1 MDNISISY
9 KKEYREFQLA
19 NKKQNCYLMKNITG
33 IIVALL
39 VMITFSSCKELIT
52 DEPQSKLIQDGFFNS
67 TMTINEGILG
77 CYAGMANIMMDE
89 WRFTENRS
97 DNGCVNSTGT
107 GSQPRVDLTDIKF
120 FRTPTSQPLLYSFWY
135 KYFQNILNI
144 NSILPSVEKGQV
156 YVAPE
161 TLRSQY
167 EGELSFMRG
176 YHYFILVNLWG
187 DMFKITK
194 VVTLDEAKTYDRRP
208 VAEIYKDIII
218 PDLIKAAAQLP
229 SSYTS
234 SSDLGRVTKWAAKG
248 MLAKAYMTLG
258 GTSNL
263 ALAKGLLEEIIN
275 SSQYN
280 LLTTGITVAGTALSP
295 YASIFDVTNELNREI
310 IFSVRYLGGASGI
323 GSPFWTLFAPDG
335 TANLF
340 LKVGTPGG
348 HQNPTPELA
357 KLYAAD
363 PLDTRTGSCFKV
375 YVKNKTTTIYYPSK
389 YMDPNM
395 TQANQSENDWI
406 VLRLADVILLH
417 AEIMA
422 QDGNFALAHIDVNK
436 IRARAGIA
444 QLLPFT
450 SPTAALDAVY
460 KERRLEFAFE
470 DQRWFDLLRMNTSYG
485 DPEKAIS
492 ILKTSVFVTDW
503 AVLYSLYNPIVPP
516 TQNYFTTGRLLL
528 PIPQQEID
536 SNDKIKIPQNA
547 DY

>member
-1 MDNISISY
+1 MKMKNKIRIIISIS
-9 KKEYREFQLA
+9 
-19 NKKQNCYLMKNITG
+19 
-33 IIVALL
+33 
-39 VMITFSSCKELIT
+39 VMILFSACKEMIT
-52 DEPQSKLIQDGFFNS
+52 DQPESKLVQDGFYNS
-67 TMTINEGILG
+67 QMTINEGIIG

-97 DNGCVNSTGT
+97 DNGCVNSIGT

-120 FRTPTSQPLLYSFWY
+120 FRTPTSQPLLYAQWY
-135 KYFQNILNI
+135 KYFQNIMNV
-144 NSILPSVEKGQV
+144 NSILPSVAPGQP
-156 YVAPE
+156 YVTTE
-161 TLRSQY
+161 TQRAQY
-167 EGELSFMRG
+167 EGELLLMRG
-176 YHYFILVNLWG
+176 YHYYTLVSLWG

-194 VVTLDEAKTYDRRP
+194 VVSLDEAKTYDRRP

-218 PDLIKAAAQLP
+218 PDLTKAAAQLP
-229 SSYTS
+229 SSYAS
-234 SSDLGRVTKWAAKG
+234 AGDLGRVTKWAAKG
-248 MLAKAYMTLG
+248 LLAKAYMTLG
-258 GTSNL
+258 GSANL

-275 SSQYN
+275 SNQYN
-280 LLTTGITVAGTALSP
+280 LLSTGITVAGTVLSP
-295 YASIFDVTNELNREI
+295 YASIFDVSNEMNKEI
-310 IFSVRYLGGASGI
+310 IFAVRYLGGTTGI

-348 HQNPTPELA
+348 HFNPTPELVN
-357 KLYAAD
+357 LYNSN
-363 PLDTRTGSCFKV
+363 PLDTRTSSCFRV

-389 YMDPNM
+389 YIDPNM

-406 VLRLADVILLH
+406 VLRYADIVLMH

-422 QDGNFALAHIDVNK
+422 QDGNFATAHNDVNK
-436 IRARAGIA
+436 IRVRAGIA
-444 QLLPFT
+444 PLVAFT
-450 SPTAALDAVY
+450 SPTVALDAVY

-470 DQRWFDLLRMNTSYG
+470 DHRWFDLLRMNTSYN
-485 DPEKAIS
+485 DPQKAIT

-536 SNDKIKIPQNA
+536 ANDKLKITQNA